1 MIDVYNHKVI
11 PVDIL
16 LYSGLNCKKKK
27 SLEKDL
33 IIILFIRI

>member
-16 LYSGLNCKKKK
+16 LYNGLNCKKEII
-27 SLEKDL
+27 EKDR
-33 IIILFIRI
+33 III